1 MIKIILNK
9 IFYYGNFILFY
20 FLIFHF
26 FLKKIFPLLLEKYDL
41 FKKNKIGIIKS
52 IATKKNDF
60 INLENSSYIEKKKL
74 DVIREKIKLFL
85 EWKKERNFLKKK
97 EFLFQNNFFIRQKN
111 IAKIS
116 FKKNVALLETKKN
129 ISFQVN
135 NLFQG
140 TDDINFLLSF
150 FSKKER
156 S

>member
-1 MIKIILNK
+1 MIRIILNK

-26 FLKKIFPLLLEKYDL
+26 FLKKIFPLLLEKYNL
-41 FKKNKIGIIKS
+41 FKGNKIDIIKS

-60 INLENSSYIEKKKL
+60 INLENSSYVEKKQL

-97 EFLFQNNFFIRQKN
+97 EFFFQNNFFIRQKN

-129 ISFQVN
+129 ISLQLK
-135 NLFQG
+135 NLFQE

-150 FSKKER
+150 FSQKER